1 MCPHALSVPW
11 KPAPPRLAQVN
22 HRWLTDEEQRTW
34 RQFVWSTRLL
44 FEALDR
50 QLQRDSGLP
59 HSYYLI
65 LAMLSEA
72 SDRTLSMGELAEV
85 VRSSPSRL
93 SHAVARLEE
102 AGWVRRRKR
111 PGDRRSTLAQL
122 TDQGYDVLAAAA
134 PGHVAEVRRHLFDRL
149 TPEQVRALG
158 EVCQRMLDGLDPE
171 RARQLGGCPTHHP

>member
-1 MCPHALSVPW
+1 MT
-11 KPAPPRLAQVN
+11 

-34 RQFVWSTRLL
+34 RQFVWSSRLL

-50 QLQRDSGLP
+50 QLQQDSGLP

-72 SDRTLSMGELAEV
+72 PERTLSMGELAEL

-111 PGDRRSTLAQL
+111 PGDRRTTWAQL
-122 TDQGYDVLAAAA
+122 TDEGFTTLAAAA
-134 PGHVAEVRRHLFDRL
+134 PGHVAAVRRYLFDQL
-149 TPEQVRALG
+149 TPEQVQALG
-158 EVCQRMLDGLDPE
+158 QACQRVLDGLDPD
-171 RARQLGGCPTHHP
+171 RARQLGA

>member
-1 MCPHALSVPW
+1 SADWLQSGKCVFFFSSRRRHTRFSRDWSSDVCSSDL
-11 KPAPPRLAQVN
+11 
-22 HRWLTDEEQRTW
+22 WLTDEEQRTW

-72 SDRTLSMGELAEV
+72 PDRTLSMGELAEV

-134 PGHVAEVRRHLFDRL
+134 P
-149 TPEQVRALG
+149 
-158 EVCQRMLDGLDPE
+158 
-171 RARQLGGCPTHHP
+171 

>member
-1 MCPHALSVPW
+1 MT
-11 KPAPPRLAQVN
+11 

-50 QLQRDSGLP
+50 QLQHDSGLP

-72 SDRTLSMGELAEV
+72 PDRTLSMGELAEL

-102 AGWVRRRKR
+102 AGWVRRRKH
-111 PGDRRSTLAQL
+111 PDDRRSTWAQL
-122 TDQGYDVLAAAA
+122 TDEGFTALAAAA
-134 PGHVAEVRRHLFDRL
+134 PGHVAAVRRYLFDQL

-158 EVCQRMLDGLDPE
+158 QMCQQVLDKLDPD
-171 RARQLGGCPTHHP
+171 RARQLGA